1 MNIAIITARGGS
13 KRIPQKN
20 IKHFCGKP
28 ILEYSILAALNSEEF
43 DEVMV
48 STDDEIIATIARQ
61 CGANVP
67 FLRSEKTSGD
77 FSTTSDVLIEVINQ
91 YKAMGKVYDY
101 GCCIYPTAPFVTA
114 EKLKYAM
121 NLLEEK
127 NADTVMPVVKFS
139 FPPQRC
145 VIIEDNK
152 LKMKWPQYLNS
163 RSQDLEPF
171 YHDCGQYYGFNVYK
185 FLQNGKLLS
194 DNTVSIIT
202 PELEVQDIDS
212 IEDWE
217 IAEIKYQMLQ
227 KKMK

>member
-20 IKHFCGKP
+20 IKYFCGKP

-48 STDDEIIATIARQ
+48 STDDETIATIAKK

-67 FLRSEKTSGD
+67 FLRSEKTAGD

-91 YKAMGKVYDY
+91 YKSIGKVYDY

-121 NLLEEK
+121 NLLEK
-127 NADTVMPVVKFS
+127 VHADTVMPVVKFS

-145 VIIEDNK
+145 VIIEDDK
-152 LKMKWPQYLNS
+152 LKMKWAQYLNA

-171 YHDCGQYYGFNVYK
+171 YHDCGQYYGFNVSK

-194 DNTVSIIT
+194 DNTIPIIT

-217 IAEIKYQMLQ
+217 IAEIKYKMLQ
-227 KKMK
+227 KMMK